1 MHSVEMTPIEIAT
14 QNDSNMD
21 YFDAWGAEDAD
32 TLYTVLKHHL
42 MDNNNINEIKIKC
55 INALHP
61 QSGRSLIHLACYRG
75 HLERMYKLFVLIMG
89 STALQPSP
97 VNITFTVTQLLCQ
110 THCDLNINTRE
121 RHNDI
126 TPIMYAAREGHD
138 HIIEYLVLTTD
149 QTEVPKCLQELDL
162 NAQDRDGYTALHY
175 ACINKH
181 VHTVQVLSSQR
192 ECNVNLRDSQQ
203 RTPLH
208 RAVECLQFALVK
220 VLLDRKDIDINVQN
234 HHGWTPLHY
243 ASYNQMQRTCSLLID
258 RGANVELKD
267 SQGKKPLF
275 YGYGFWEEEG
285 GCSCPKHKK

>member
-1 MHSVEMTPIEIAT
+1 
-14 QNDSNMD
+14 MD
-21 YFDAWGAEDAD
+21 YFDAWGTEDVDA
-32 TLYTVLKHHL
+32 LYTVLKHRLTHC
-42 MDNNNINEIKIKC
+42 DTNNDEIKIKH

-61 QSGRSLIHLACYRG
+61 QSGRSLIHLSCYKG
-75 HLERMYKLFVLIMG
+75 HLEL
-89 STALQPSP
+89 A
-97 VNITFTVTQLLCQ
+97 QLLCQ
-110 THCDLNINTRE
+110 SHNDLNINVRE

-138 HIIEYLVLTTD
+138 HIIEYLVLTAE
-149 QTEVPKCLQELDL
+149 QTEAPKCLQELDL

-181 VHTVQVLSSQR
+181 VHTVQVLSSQN
-192 ECNVNLRDSQQ
+192 ECNVNLKDSQQ

-220 VLLDRKDIDINVQN
+220 VLLERKDIDVNVQN

-275 YGYGFWEEEG
+275 YGYGFWEEDG
-285 GCSCPKHKK
+285 GCSCPKHNIKK